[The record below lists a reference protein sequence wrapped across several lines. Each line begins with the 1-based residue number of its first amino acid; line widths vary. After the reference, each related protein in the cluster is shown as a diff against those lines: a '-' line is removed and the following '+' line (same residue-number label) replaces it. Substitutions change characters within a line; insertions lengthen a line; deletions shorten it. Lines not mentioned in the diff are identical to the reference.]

1 MDLLLFCFI
10 IRTRMYGFA
19 IHYYLL
25 ELTVIYF
32 LLIIN
37 ISQNLKYDKYELK
50 LIIYAMN
57 LLLCD
62 STDLASYQIL
72 SDDLH
77 EGWLLSELFRN
88 VHSLISW
95 RRLLA
100 SSPNLQNRN
109 QFRKES
115 YLYGS
120 YLRW

>member
-1 MDLLLFCFI
+1 
-10 IRTRMYGFA
+10 
-19 IHYYLL
+19 
-25 ELTVIYF
+25 
-32 LLIIN
+32 
-37 ISQNLKYDKYELK
+37 
-50 LIIYAMN
+50 MN

-62 STDLASYQIL
+62 STDLVSYQIL

-88 VHSLISW
+88 VRSLISW